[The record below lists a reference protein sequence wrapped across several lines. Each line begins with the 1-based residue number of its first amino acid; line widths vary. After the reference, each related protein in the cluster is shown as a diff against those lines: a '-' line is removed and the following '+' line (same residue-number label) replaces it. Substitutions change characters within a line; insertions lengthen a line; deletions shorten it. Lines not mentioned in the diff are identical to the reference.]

1 MDDLI
6 EEVLDLW
13 FEGVV
18 ENEMREAWWVQ
29 DEAFDAEIRRWFREV
44 QRRAS
49 AGELDVWAET
59 PKGSLAPVIVLDQF
73 SRNLNRGSA
82 AAFAN
87 DPKAMATAEAAIEKG
102 WDREFRE
109 PDRVFFYLP
118 HEHSE
123 NFDVQRRCFRV
134 YFETRGGTEYPEAYR
149 AFRPFPTS
157 KRCPWPLKYA
167 RGRRIFRPNAR
178 RLRGR
183 IAQRRWREPTRHK
196 HP

>member
-59 PKGSLAPVIVLDQF
+59 PKGSVAPVIVLEQF
-73 SRNLNRGSA
+73 SRNLNRGSDA
-82 AAFAN
+82 AVAN
-87 DPKAMATAEAAIEKG
+87 DPKALAIVEAGIEKDWG
-102 WDREFRE
+102 GEFRK
-109 PDRVFFYLP
+109 PNRVFFYLP

-134 YFETRGGTEYPEAYR
+134 FFETRMGTEYPEAHMSFAER
-149 AFRPFPTS
+149 F
-157 KRCPWPLKYA
+157 
-167 RGRRIFRPNAR
+167 GRFSHRNAV
-178 RLRGR
+178 LGR
-183 IAQRRWREPTRHK
+183 SNTPEEDEYFAQTREGFEAG
-196 HP
+196 

>member
-59 PKGSLAPVIVLDQF
+59 PKGSVAPVIVLEKI
-73 SRNLNRGSA
+73 SRNLNRGSDA
-82 AAFAN
+82 AVAN
-87 DPKAMATAEAAIEKG
+87 DPKALAIVEAGIEKDWG
-102 WDREFRE
+102 GEFRE
-109 PDRVFFYLP
+109 PNRVFFYLP

-123 NFDVQRRCFRV
+123 DFDVQRRCFRV
-134 YFETRGGTEYPEAYR
+134 FFETRMGTEYPEAHIR
-149 AFRPFPTS
+149 LVERFGRFPH
-157 KRCPWPLKYA
+157 RNAVL
-167 RGRRIFRPNAR
+167 GRSNTPEEGEYF
-178 RLRGR
+178 
-183 IAQRRWREPTRHK
+183 AQTREGFEAG
-196 HP
+196 